1 MSSIQFVGGEKG
13 GVGKSVLARLLAQ
26 YHIDRDLPFRA
37 FDSDRSHGA
46 MLRFYGDYSA
56 PVTMDIFDN
65 ADRIM
70 EAALEQPP
78 RNVIVDL
85 AAQTALPLFQWI
97 DDNDLLSLAADEG
110 IGVVFWHVLDDGAD
124 SIKLLRDLLKRLD
137 GREQL
142 VVVRNFGRGNQFAAF
157 DDSVEHT
164 DAVQAGVHII
174 DLPALHQATMRK
186 VDHLGA
192 SFWAAA
198 NNRDSLS
205 VMDRQRVKVW
215 LRRVYASLDQ
225 IADALL
231 LTHPAA
237 DTPAPDHS
245 AEDNRTTSETTAFEP
260 AL

>member
-1 MSSIQFVGGEKG
+1 M
-13 GVGKSVLARLLAQ
+13 
-26 YHIDRDLPFRA
+26 
-37 FDSDRSHGA
+37 
-46 MLRFYGDYSA
+46 
-56 PVTMDIFDN
+56 
-65 ADRIM
+65 
-70 EAALEQPP
+70 
-78 RNVIVDL
+78 
-85 AAQTALPLFQWI
+85 AAQTALAAFSSWI

-205 VMDRQRVKVW
+205 VMDPPARQGLVAK
-215 LRRVYASLDQ
+215 SLCVTGSNSRCAL
-225 IADALL
+225 ADASRRG
-231 LTHPAA
+231 HASPR
-237 DTPAPDHS
+237 S
-245 AEDNRTTSETTAFEP
+245 FS
-260 AL
+260 